1 MKINN
6 DEIARMA
13 QRLSNESNE
22 QQNVAP
28 WRSPNHRHFPGWI
41 VTIPAAMMIGFFFG
55 VWTNS
60 HLQSDAPMMAMTD
73 TVYIR
78 VTDTATTLD
87 TAQAIQ
93 MPQATPTAAP
103 TKKNRNVAP
112 THHTAQPM
120 ASDKIRYDL
129 LVMD

>member
-22 QQNVAP
+22 QQTVAP
-28 WRSPNHRHFPGWI
+28 WRSPNHRHFPAWI
-41 VTIPAAMMIGFFFG
+41 DTIPAAALIGFFFG
-55 VWTNS
+55 VWTDS
-60 HLQSDAPMMAMTD
+60 HLQSDAPMVAMTD

-78 VTDTATTLD
+78 VNDTATSLD
-87 TAQAIQ
+87 TAQAIKL
-93 MPQATPTAAP
+93 PQATPTAAP
-103 TKKNRNVAP
+103 TKKRKTVAPNRN
-112 THHTAQPM
+112 TAQPM
-120 ASDKIRYDL
+120 VSDKIRYDL